1 MRMLKSLSRLAEGN
15 TILQVCLPL
24 YSGNGTDAQVLIYH
38 PIPPLLDLQL
48 RETGFQI
55 SSTLLLYSRGLIYSE
70 LIKTMIDSPKPLIA
84 AVNGSAISTSLHE
97 LHH

>member
-1 MRMLKSLSRLAEGN
+1 MLKSLSKLAEGN
-15 TILQVCLPL
+15 TILQVCSPL
-24 YSGNGTDAQVLIYH
+24 YSGNGTDSQVLIYH
-38 PIPPLLDLQL
+38 PIPPFWDLKL

-55 SSTLLLYSRGLIYSE
+55 SSTLLLYSRRLIYSE

-84 AVNGSAISTSLHE
+84 AVNGSAIGTSFHQ